1 MSRTAHH
8 ESMKTSRG
16 FGVGGRKR
24 IFFTTHYPLST
35 NHYFHRSEERLLIP
49 YSLLL
54 APNIVNFSHSLRFSR
69 LLRFVSIA

>member
-35 NHYFHRSEERLLIP
+35 NHYFHRSFHEPSGSPTKNENLTWFGFDVSYAERKGFLL
-49 YSLLL
+49 
-54 APNIVNFSHSLRFSR
+54 H
-69 LLRFVSIA
+69 